1 MPTVLSNGIR
11 LYYEKHGR
19 GQPLLL
25 IAGVG
30 QGVLFWRLTLLP
42 LLTPYYEVILFDN
55 RGMGDSENPAD
66 PFTVEI
72 MAEDTRGLMRGLGLN
87 EVAIIGHSLGGA
99 IGFELAKHS
108 PEQVKK
114 LVMMS
119 ALYPGPQAVPPSPR
133 ALEVLT
139 SREGD
144 LFELIQRGIR
154 IATAPEFEVRNPHR
168 FSAMVRLNLERTQ
181 SAEMYL
187 KQSQAGL
194 FYLMC
199 DRFADTTLT
208 TPTLLLYGED
218 DEVTPAANG
227 VLIQEK
233 IAASQLIRIPKA
245 GHLLPL
251 EQTAAC
257 VQAIRA
263 FIPV

>member
-11 LYYEKHGR
+11 LFYEKHGR

-42 LLTPYYEVILFDN
+42 LLIPHYEVILFDN
-55 RGMGDSENPAD
+55 RGMGDSEMPDD

-72 MAEDTRGLMRGLGLN
+72 MAEDTRGLMRALGLN
-87 EVAIIGHSLGGA
+87 QAAMIGHSLGGA
-99 IGFELAKHS
+99 IGFELAKNS
-108 PEQVKK
+108 PEKVKK

-154 IATAPEFEVRNPHR
+154 IATAPDFERRNPHR

-181 SAEMYL
+181 SAAMYV

-194 FYLMC
+194 FYLAI
-199 DRFADTTLT
+199 DHLADNAFI
-208 TPTLLLYGED
+208 TPTLLLYGEN

-233 IAASQLIRIPKA
+233 IAASQLIRIPEA

-251 EQTAAC
+251 EQTEAC
-257 VQAIRA
+257 VREIRA
-263 FIPV
+263 FIPA